1 MPGQYFFIAGLYSFL
16 SNRSIPEHIP
26 VCSIKPNWPA
36 LIDKSRTAGCP
47 SFANTSREHFEL
59 VSGDN
64 LRASIPQEVF
74 LKVVLQEHK
83 NLLDIILKRKS

>member
-1 MPGQYFFIAGLYSFL
+1 M
-16 SNRSIPEHIP
+16 
-26 VCSIKPNWPA
+26 KTNWAA
-36 LIDKSRTAGCP
+36 LIDETRIAECP
-47 SFANTSREHFEL
+47 SFAKKSIEHFEL

-74 LKVVLQEHK
+74 LKAVLQEHK